1 MSRTVLVT
9 GASRGIGAAIAR
21 ELAAGGWNVVA
32 AARTES
38 ATERV
43 ARELEAETGQRAL
56 AVAMDVADPNS
67 IRAGVARAREFANE
81 VGPIEALVNNA
92 GIAVSAPLLGG
103 RSEAG
108 DLYDL
113 HMRVNFHGARLV
125 AEELLPDMLERGAGC
140 LVNIASSA
148 ALQGYAYVAAYC
160 ASKHALLGW
169 SRAAAE
175 ELRAK
180 GVSVHAICPHYVDSP
195 MLSDSVARL
204 VEKTGK
210 SEEEARGFF
219 AAQNPGGRLVTP
231 EEVAS
236 SVSRALA
243 GELTEL
249 VLELDGSSS

>member
-1 MSRTVLVT
+1 MLVT

-21 ELAAGGWNVVA
+21 ELAARGWNVVA

-38 ATERV
+38 ATARV
-43 ARELEAETGQRAL
+43 VSELEAGSGQRAL
-56 AVAMDVADPNS
+56 AVAMDVADPRS
-67 IRAGVARAREFANE
+67 VQAGVARAREFASE

-92 GIAVSAPLLGG
+92 GIAVSAPLLSG
-103 RSEAG
+103 SKDSG

-125 AEELLPDMLERGAGC
+125 AEELLPEMLERGAGC
-140 LVNIASSA
+140 VVNIGSSA

-175 ELRAK
+175 ELGAK
-180 GVSVHAICPHYVDSP
+180 GIRVHTICPHYVDSP

-210 SEEEARGFF
+210 SEEEARSFF
-219 AAQNPGGRLVTP
+219 ASQNPGGSLVTP
-231 EEVAS
+231 EAVAAA
-236 SVSRALA
+236 VLRALE
-243 GELTEL
+243 GELSEH
-249 VLELDGSSS
+249 VLELDGSST